1 MIATWAFG
9 ELVYDP
15 SDEVWL
21 GFVRLPHFEPHA
33 SAVPPPAETVEEIL
47 TQIEQRSRKLK
58 LADEPPPTAQQ
69 HFENWGDLRPSRRD
83 IQERGLDRW
92 LDKLQRVRRAEGL
105 TGVRLASPDREPLR
119 PIQEAT
125 VRHLITNGATIR
137 DAVFAAMTRSST
149 DYGPDEETVAR
160 AKVCAI
166 TVHGDG
172 LDGLAPI
179 VFGIDC
185 EWEQEHGI
193 EVVYHPRI
201 GAEWGSCGDTD
212 FTAALPEFPPPP
224 PPTPAEELVAA
235 IYAGDAGQTQA
246 LLAAGARAYGGA
258 LYHAIRERTVELVR
272 QLLAAGADP
281 NHRDG
286 FEGTPLEAARRALAE
301 GTLTLPRRA
310 PWWLRLLVLVP
321 KLVNAGHVR
330 REGRNGRTVLRLLID
345 AGAK

>member
-21 GFVRLPHFEPHA
+21 GFARLPHFEPPA
-33 SAVPPPAETVEEIL
+33 SAEPPPAETGEEIL

-58 LADEPPPTAQQ
+58 LSDEPPPTAQQ
-69 HFENWGDLRPSRRD
+69 QFENWDDLRPSRRE
-83 IQERGLDRW
+83 IRERGLDRG

-105 TGVRLASPDREPLR
+105 TCVRLASSDGEPPR

-125 VRHLITNGATIR
+125 VRHLIANGATIR
-137 DAVFAAMTRSST
+137 DAVFAALKKSCEVYEADPAAASL
-149 DYGPDEETVAR
+149 
-160 AKVCAI
+160 AKLISI

-179 VFGIDC
+179 VFGIHC

-193 EVVYHPRI
+193 EVAYHPRL
-201 GAEWGSCGDTD
+201 GAEWASCGDSD
-212 FTAALPEFPPPP
+212 FTAALPESPPPP
-224 PPTPAEELVAA
+224 PPTPAEELAAA
-235 IYAGDAGQTQA
+235 IYAGDAGQTRA
-246 LLAAGARAYGGA
+246 LLAAGARADGGA
-258 LYHAIRERTVELVR
+258 LYNAIRERNVEIVR
-272 QLLAAGADP
+272 QLLAAWADP

-286 FEGTPLEAARRALAE
+286 YEGSPLAAARRSLAD
-301 GTLTLPRRA
+301 GTYSWPV
-310 PWWLRLLVLVP
+310 PWWARVLVLAL
-321 KLVNAGHVR
+321 KLIDAGDVR
-330 REGRNGRTVLRLLID
+330 RERRKGRAVIRLLID